1 MKVLHSCKP
10 IKRKQHA
17 AKVHLP
23 KAIDCMNAFKF
34 CLVLW
39 LLPLFTYAQREA
51 DAMYFRG
58 CIGDSACWCPPPTQ
72 GNIFWF
78 NDDSLQQIID
88 PACLPLRRFF
98 SGAAFSD
105 KHTGELIF
113 ASNGWRLI
121 YGQGDLLT
129 HKLWFDDI
137 PHPGDSSDTTT
148 VNVTAGPLFLNDP
161 GDSTRAYLF
170 YGQLQSFLIQN
181 ISFRA
186 DVHFTYALLDIPTRT
201 LISKNNVVFSDT
213 SSMGDMQACRH
224 ANGRDWWI
232 IKPHIYTDLYYIGLL
247 DPGGIEMNLVQ
258 LPDVPHELRA
268 NTSSKFNIQGTKYI
282 QFTGGPGGAPELVHE
297 YDFDRC
303 EGILSNLIVHDIGD
317 SIADND
323 NLSAITISPD
333 GSKFYFKRNTSFNIV
348 EGLFQFDLTNDEISF
363 ISRYVSTPQMM
374 PNGQKMLFG
383 EAFFDENN
391 AVQYRVSEII
401 NPNAPFDELI
411 INHFKYNTPNGML
424 TIAPS
429 NFAYFRLGAET
440 GTICDSLS
448 VGVPTNLDYPN
459 FKFKIYPNPVESALT
474 IEHDVS
480 GVCQIKITDM
490 LGRVQWQGNTRDQKT
505 VLTKEIEELIQ
516 GMYWLEIQDL
526 KTGKRGGTKFIK
538 R

>member
-1 MKVLHSCKP
+1 MSL
-10 IKRKQHA
+10 
-17 AKVHLP
+17 
-23 KAIDCMNAFKF
+23 N
-34 CLVLW
+34 CL
-39 LLPLFTYAQREA
+39 AQREA

-58 CIGDSACWCPPPTQ
+58 CIGDPPCWCPPPTQ
-72 GNIFWF
+72 GNVFLF
-78 NDDSLQQIID
+78 NADSLQQIID
-88 PACLPLRRFF
+88 PACLPLRRYF

-105 KHTGELIF
+105 RHTGELIF

-121 YGQGDLLT
+121 NGQGNVLA

-161 GDSTRAYLF
+161 GDSTKAYLF
-170 YGQLQSFLIQN
+170 YGQLRSFLIQGV
-181 ISFRA
+181 SFRA
-186 DVHFTYALLDIPTRT
+186 DVHFTYALLDLPTRS

-224 ANGRDWWI
+224 ANGRDWWL

-247 DPGGIEMNLVQ
+247 DPSGIEMNLVQ
-258 LPDVPHELRA
+258 LPSVPHELRA
-268 NTSSKFNIQGTKYI
+268 NTVSKFNIQGNKYL

-333 GSKFYFKRNTSFNIV
+333 GSKFYFNRNTSVSNGIIQGF
-348 EGLFQFDLTNDEISF
+348 FQVDLSNDEMKL
-363 ISRYVSTPQMM
+363 ISRTVSTPQMM

-383 EAFFDENN
+383 ESFNDENN
-391 AVQYRVSEII
+391 VIQRRVSEIV
-401 NPNAPFDELI
+401 NPNASFDELI
-411 INHFKYNTPNGML
+411 INHFKYNTPNAMA

-440 GTICDSLS
+440 GSICDSLN
-448 VGVPTNLDYPN
+448 VGIPTNFNYPN
-459 FKFKIYPNPVESALT
+459 LRFKVYPNPVESSLT
-474 IEHDVS
+474 IENDIPN
-480 GVCQIKITDM
+480 VCHIKITDM
-490 LGRVQWQGNTRDQKT
+490 LGIVQWQGKTINQKT
-505 VLTKEIEELIQ
+505 VLLDEISGLNK
-516 GMYWLEIQDL
+516 GLYWIEIFDL
-526 KTGKRGGTKFIK
+526 NSGKRGGKKFLK
-538 R
+538 Q